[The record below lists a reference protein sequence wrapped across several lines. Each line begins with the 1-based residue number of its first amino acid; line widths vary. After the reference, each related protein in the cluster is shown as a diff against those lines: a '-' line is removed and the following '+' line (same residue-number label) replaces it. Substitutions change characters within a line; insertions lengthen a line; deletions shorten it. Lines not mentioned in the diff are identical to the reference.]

1 MNILSIFSNI
11 DEGDTMYVVIAI
23 IVILLLWGFTKM
35 MNKKKQQMGL
45 LSDIF
50 DFLSSFTDD
59 SYIDEAKV
67 WGDRVWNSSSNK
79 KSGTLSLNL
88 VDDRLYKRMRIIFY
102 DGNIAN
108 ITNEDDRG
116 WTYSEKKLT
125 RSQKRQLDEEGMI
138 EIKRYKRG

>member
-11 DEGDTMYVVIAI
+11 GEGDTMYVVIAI

-88 VDDRLYKRMRIIFY
+88 VDDRLYKRMRIVFY

-108 ITNEDDRG
+108 VTNEDDRG

-125 RSQKRQLDEEGMI
+125 CSQRRQLNEEGLI
-138 EIKRYKRG
+138 EIKRYD

>member
-1 MNILSIFSNI
+1 
-11 DEGDTMYVVIAI
+11 
-23 IVILLLWGFTKM
+23 
-35 MNKKKQQMGL
+35 MGL

-108 ITNEDDRG
+108 ITNEYDRG

>member
-1 MNILSIFSNI
+1 
-11 DEGDTMYVVIAI
+11 
-23 IVILLLWGFTKM
+23 
-35 MNKKKQQMGL
+35 MGL

-116 WTYSEKKLT
+116 WSFSGKRLT
-125 RSQKRQLDEEGMI
+125 RFQRKQLSEEGI
-138 EIKRYKRG
+138 VEIKLHKH

>member
-1 MNILSIFSNI
+1 
-11 DEGDTMYVVIAI
+11 
-23 IVILLLWGFTKM
+23 
-35 MNKKKQQMGL
+35 MGL

-59 SYIDEAKV
+59 SYIEEAKV

-79 KSGTLSLNL
+79 KSGTLSLNF
-88 VDDRLYKRMRIIFY
+88 VDDRLYKQMRIIFY

-116 WTYSEKKLT
+116 WSFSEKRLT
-125 RSQKRQLDEEGMI
+125 CFQRKQLSEEGI
-138 EIKRYKRG
+138 VEIKRYKH

>member
-1 MNILSIFSNI
+1 
-11 DEGDTMYVVIAI
+11 
-23 IVILLLWGFTKM
+23 
-35 MNKKKQQMGL
+35 MGL

-116 WTYSEKKLT
+116 WSFSEKKLT

>member
-1 MNILSIFSNI
+1 
-11 DEGDTMYVVIAI
+11 
-23 IVILLLWGFTKM
+23 
-35 MNKKKQQMGL
+35 MGL

-108 ITNEDDRG
+108 ITNEGDGG
-116 WTYSEKKLT
+116 WSYSEKKFT
-125 RSQKRQLDEEGMI
+125 RSQKRQLDEEGCI
-138 EIKRYKRG
+138 DIKMYKK

>member
-1 MNILSIFSNI
+1 
-11 DEGDTMYVVIAI
+11 
-23 IVILLLWGFTKM
+23 
-35 MNKKKQQMGL
+35 MGL

-59 SYIDEAKV
+59 SYIEEAKV

-79 KSGTLSLNL
+79 KSGTLSLNF
-88 VDDRLYKRMRIIFY
+88 VDDRLYKQMCIIFY

>member
-11 DEGDTMYVVIAI
+11 GEGDTMYVVIAI

-59 SYIDEAKV
+59 SYIEEAKV

-88 VDDRLYKRMRIIFY
+88 VDDRLYKRMRIVFY

-116 WTYSEKKLT
+116 WSFSEKRLT
-125 RSQKRQLDEEGMI
+125 RIQRKQLSEEGMV
-138 EIKRYKRG
+138 EIKRYKH

>member
-1 MNILSIFSNI
+1 
-11 DEGDTMYVVIAI
+11 
-23 IVILLLWGFTKM
+23 
-35 MNKKKQQMGL
+35 MGL

-59 SYIDEAKV
+59 SYIEEAKV

-79 KSGTLSLNL
+79 KSGTLSLNF
-88 VDDRLYKRMRIIFY
+88 VDDRLYKQMRIIFY

-116 WTYSEKKLT
+116 WSFSEKRLT
-125 RSQKRQLDEEGMI
+125 HFQRKQLSEEGI
-138 EIKRYKRG
+138 VEIKRYKH

>member
-1 MNILSIFSNI
+1 
-11 DEGDTMYVVIAI
+11 
-23 IVILLLWGFTKM
+23 
-35 MNKKKQQMGL
+35 MGL

-59 SYIDEAKV
+59 SYIDEVKV

>member
-1 MNILSIFSNI
+1 MKLRF
-11 DEGDTMYVVIAI
+11 G
-23 IVILLLWGFTKM
+23 
-35 MNKKKQQMGL
+35 
-45 LSDIF
+45 
-50 DFLSSFTDD
+50 
-59 SYIDEAKV
+59 
-67 WGDRVWNSSSNK
+67 GDRVWNSSSNK

>member
-1 MNILSIFSNI
+1 
-11 DEGDTMYVVIAI
+11 
-23 IVILLLWGFTKM
+23 
-35 MNKKKQQMGL
+35 MGL

-50 DFLSSFTDD
+50 DFLSSFADD
-59 SYIDEAKV
+59 SYIEEAKV

>member
-1 MNILSIFSNI
+1 
-11 DEGDTMYVVIAI
+11 
-23 IVILLLWGFTKM
+23 
-35 MNKKKQQMGL
+35 MGL

-67 WGDRVWNSSSNK
+67 WGDRGWNSSSNK

>member
-1 MNILSIFSNI
+1 
-11 DEGDTMYVVIAI
+11 
-23 IVILLLWGFTKM
+23 
-35 MNKKKQQMGL
+35 MGL

-116 WTYSEKKLT
+116 WTYSEKNLLALK
-125 RSQKRQLDEEGMI
+125 KDNWMKKG
-138 EIKRYKRG
+138 

>member
-1 MNILSIFSNI
+1 
-11 DEGDTMYVVIAI
+11 
-23 IVILLLWGFTKM
+23 
-35 MNKKKQQMGL
+35 MGL

-88 VDDRLYKRMRIIFY
+88 VDDRLYKRMRINFY

>member
-1 MNILSIFSNI
+1 
-11 DEGDTMYVVIAI
+11 
-23 IVILLLWGFTKM
+23 
-35 MNKKKQQMGL
+35 MGL

-88 VDDRLYKRMRIIFY
+88 VDDRLHKRMRIIFY

>member
-1 MNILSIFSNI
+1 
-11 DEGDTMYVVIAI
+11 
-23 IVILLLWGFTKM
+23 
-35 MNKKKQQMGL
+35 MGL

-125 RSQKRQLDEEGMI
+125 RSQNNSSLKFEIMAKQLYVASQ
-138 EIKRYKRG
+138 RVL